1 MSWIDIADIQLM
13 FQLKN
18 ERAGFFSLI
27 FRKVFQLGLNEIQ
40 RNIALLK
47 NSNF

>member
-1 MSWIDIADIQLM
+1 MSWIDIADSQHM

-18 ERAGFFSLI
+18 ERAGFSSLI

-40 RNIALLK
+40 RIIALLK
-47 NSNF
+47 NNNF

>member
-1 MSWIDIADIQLM
+1 MSWIDKADTQLM

-18 ERAGFFSLI
+18 VRAGFFSLI

-40 RNIALLK
+40 VIIAVLK

>member
-18 ERAGFFSLI
+18 EIAGFSSLI
-27 FRKVFQLGLNEIQ
+27 FKKVFQLGFNEIQ
-40 RNIALLK
+40 RIIALLK
-47 NSNF
+47 NNNF